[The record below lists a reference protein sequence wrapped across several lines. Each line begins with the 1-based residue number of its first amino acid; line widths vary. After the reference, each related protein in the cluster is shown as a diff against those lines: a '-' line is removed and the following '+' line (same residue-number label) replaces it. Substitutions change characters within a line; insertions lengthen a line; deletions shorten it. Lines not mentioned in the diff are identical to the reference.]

1 MNRRVLAIA
10 LALMLIVGIAGY
22 PVTALAEDEIWYTV
36 SISVTGNGGVWMN
49 GDKFTS
55 SLELKENATGT
66 IDIIPDTGY
75 EVTHV
80 YVDGVD
86 QGRVRSYTFDN
97 VQGNHSL
104 KVVFSRI
111 ITDEISDSVL
121 RSKIRI
127 ALGNKPSDYAITE
140 EDMLSL
146 TVLDAQYYIGAEI
159 TDISGLQYAEN
170 LEELYLSGNEISDIT
185 HLAGLTK
192 LKKLSLYNNNTLS
205 DISPLAGLTNLT
217 DLDLYNNHISD
228 ISALSNLKKM
238 KFYKYTATP
247 SATFPHCR
255 RCLICTI

>member
-86 QGRVRSYTFDN
+86 QGRVRSYTFYN

-121 RSKIRI
+121 RSKIRT

-146 TVLDAQYYIGAEI
+146 TVLDAQYIAVYIRSRDNRHFGAAI
-159 TDISGLQYAEN
+159 RRKPGGTIS
-170 LEELYLSGNEISDIT
+170 
-185 HLAGLTK
+185 
-192 LKKLSLYNNNTLS
+192 
-205 DISPLAGLTNLT
+205 
-217 DLDLYNNHISD
+217 
-228 ISALSNLKKM
+228 
-238 KFYKYTATP
+238 
-247 SATFPHCR
+247 
-255 RCLICTI
+255 